1 MLVHPETIKIVL
13 KTTGKKPRTLGSPY
27 KFFLDWLGDGLLLSG
42 GARWARSR
50 RLLTPAFHF
59 DILKPYVQIYNE
71 ATDLLVKQVSQYAD
85 TGNSFELFEVIS
97 MCTLDIILRCAFS
110 FESHCQNGG
119 ESHPY
124 VKAVHYLTAAGT
136 DRAWNPLLYSDFI
149 YYMTPMGREFSRSCK
164 YVHDVAEEVIDKR
177 RKVVENKQFENRKYL
192 DFLDVLLTAK
202 DENGEGLSKLEIR
215 NEVDTFLFEGHD
227 TTASG
232 IMWTLYALAC
242 HPEYQDKVYN
252 EIDSIMS
259 HKEQPVIE
267 WDDLQHLEYLHLCI
281 KESLR
286 LYTAV
291 PVIMRENTEDL
302 TIDGKTFPAG
312 TEFVLHLFSLHHNY
326 EVWENPYQFIP
337 ERFTKDNV
345 SKMDSF
351 AFCPFSAGPRNCIG
365 QNFATNEMKV
375 VIANFLYRYR
385 IEIDKKIEVKRESC
399 CSFTK

>member
-1 MLVHPETIKIVL
+1 
-13 KTTGKKPRTLGSPY
+13 
-27 KFFLDWLGDGLLLSG
+27 
-42 GARWARSR
+42 
-50 RLLTPAFHF
+50 
-59 DILKPYVQIYNE
+59 
-71 ATDLLVKQVSQYAD
+71 
-85 TGNSFELFEVIS
+85 
-97 MCTLDIILRCAFS
+97 
-110 FESHCQNGG
+110 
-119 ESHPY
+119 
-124 VKAVHYLTAAGT
+124 
-136 DRAWNPLLYSDFI
+136 
-149 YYMTPMGREFSRSCK
+149 MGREFSRSCK

-177 RKVVENKQFENRKYL
+177 RKVIENKQFENRKYL

-242 HPEYQDKVYN
+242 HSEYQDKVYN

-326 EVWENPYQFIP
+326 KVWENPYQFIP

-385 IEIDKKIEVKRESC
+385 IEIDKKIEVKRKVAAVLRSKDGIHVFINKREH
-399 CSFTK
+399 KY